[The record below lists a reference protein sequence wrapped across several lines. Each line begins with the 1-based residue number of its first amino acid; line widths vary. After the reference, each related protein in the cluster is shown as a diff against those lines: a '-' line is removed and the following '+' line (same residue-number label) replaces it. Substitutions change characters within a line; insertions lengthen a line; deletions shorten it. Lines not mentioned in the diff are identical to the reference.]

1 MRYWKIVV
9 SLLLISFFIGCGV
22 EEGSAEKPTYQDGDK
37 VVLTSVV
44 GSKITLLRKTN
55 GFVLEGD
62 EDKILI
68 LDAFGTFCPP
78 CQKEA
83 PKLMD
88 FQLKNDKDVLLIG
101 FTYLESVTD
110 EYVVANFSSKYN
122 AYYFI
127 VNSML
132 NDKMV
137 NTITK
142 DINYNKA
149 VQVPFKVV
157 LKGGKYQK
165 VTDIYEDNPNNMFY
179 IGAVETEVIEK
190 DIEKIKRSSTL

>member
-1 MRYWKIVV
+1 MKFWKVLV
-9 SLLLISFFIGCGV
+9 SLILVFIFVGCGV
-22 EEGSAEKPTYQDGDK
+22 EEGSAEKPVYKDGDK
-37 VVLTSVV
+37 IELTSVV
-44 GSKITLLRKTN
+44 GSKITLLRKN
-55 GFVLEGD
+55 GGFVLEGD
-62 EDKILI
+62 ESKILI
-68 LDAFGTFCPP
+68 LDAFGTFCQP

-110 EYVVANFSSKYN
+110 QYVIDNFSSKYN

-127 VNSML
+127 VNSPD

-142 DINYNKA
+142 DIDYNKA

-157 LKGGKYQK
+157 LKNGVYQK
-165 VTDIYEDNPNNMFY
+165 VTDIYEGNPENKFY
-179 IGAVETEVIEK
+179 IGAIETEIIKK
-190 DIEKIKRSSTL
+190 DIEKMK

>member
-1 MRYWKIVV
+1 MKLWKI
-9 SLLLISFFIGCGV
+9 LISVAILLAFVGCGV
-22 EEGSAEKPTYQDGDK
+22 EEGSAEKPTYKDGDRIELK
-37 VVLTSVV
+37 SVV
-44 GSKITLLRKTN
+44 GSKVTLLRKDG

-62 EDKILI
+62 EKKILI
-68 LDAFGTFCPP
+68 LDIFGTFCQP

-110 EYVVANFSSKYN
+110 EYVVDNFASKFN

-127 VNSML
+127 VNSPD
-132 NDKMV
+132 NDKIV
-137 NTITK
+137 NTITQ
-142 DINYNKA
+142 DIGYKQA

-157 LKGGKYQK
+157 LKDGKYQK
-165 VTDIYEDNPNNMFY
+165 VTDVYEGNPDNMFY
-179 IGAVETEVIEK
+179 IGAIDTEVIKK
-190 DIEKIKRSSTL
+190 DIEKIKTK